1 MPSFHNGDVEIAYLD
16 EGEGDPILLV
26 HGFASTRNVNWV
38 YPTWV
43 SELRKNG
50 RRVIALDNR
59 GHGDSGKLYDAAAYE
74 VATMAGDVIALM
86 DHLKLERA
94 DVMGYSLGSRMTA
107 VLARQQPQRL
117 RSAIF
122 GGIGIGLIEGG
133 GPGENVAAALEAPSL
148 EDVTDPV
155 GRTFRAFADQTRS
168 DRRAL
173 AACLRGSRRLMT
185 REEAAGIAVPVLIA
199 VGTADEIAGSA
210 VRSERSSRAPRCS
223 IFQTA
228 ITCGRSATRS
238 TRRACWIFSH
248 GGSEVAGFV
257 AAAKCLTSAISADEG
272 GNPCEARAVAIMRS
286 RYHAADKGVA
296 EQRQCDRRREQREI
310 VEPPPPDRDRQ
321 DGNDQPASTPAR
333 PARAAG

>member
-16 EGEGDPILLV
+16 EGEGDPVLLV
-26 HGFASTRNVNWV
+26 HGFASSKNVNWV

-74 VATMAGDVIALM
+74 IATMAGDVIALM

-107 VLARQQPQRL
+107 ILARQQPERL

-148 EDVTDPV
+148 EDVTDP
-155 GRTFRAFADQTRS
+155 
-168 DRRAL
+168 
-173 AACLRGSRRLMT
+173 
-185 REEAAGIAVPVLIA
+185 
-199 VGTADEIAGSA
+199 
-210 VRSERSSRAPRCS
+210 
-223 IFQTA
+223 
-228 ITCGRSATRS
+228 
-238 TRRACWIFSH
+238 
-248 GGSEVAGFV
+248 
-257 AAAKCLTSAISADEG
+257 
-272 GNPCEARAVAIMRS
+272 
-286 RYHAADKGVA
+286 
-296 EQRQCDRRREQREI
+296 
-310 VEPPPPDRDRQ
+310 
-321 DGNDQPASTPAR
+321 
-333 PARAAG
+333 

>member
-26 HGFASTRNVNWV
+26 HGFASTKNVNWV

-50 RRVIALDNR
+50 RRVIAFDNR
-59 GHGDSGKLYDAAAYE
+59 GHGDSGKLYDTAAYE
-74 VATMAGDVIALM
+74 IATMAGDVVALM
-86 DHLKLERA
+86 DHLVLERA

-107 VLARQQPQRL
+107 VLARQTPQRL

-148 EDVTDPV
+148 ADVTDPV

-185 REEAAGIAVPVLIA
+185 KEEAAGISVPVLIA
-199 VGTADEIAGSA
+199 VGTTDEIAGSA
-210 VRSERSSRAPRCS
+210 DALGKIIPG
-223 IFQTA
+223 A
-228 ITCGRSATRS
+228 
-238 TRRACWIFSH
+238 
-248 GGSEVAGFV
+248 EV
-257 AAAKCLTSAISADEG
+257 LNIPNRDHM
-272 GNPCEARAVAIMRS
+272 RAVG
-286 RYHAADKGVA
+286 DKVYKAGVLDFLS
-296 EQRQCDRRREQREI
+296 QRK
-310 VEPPPPDRDRQ
+310 
-321 DGNDQPASTPAR
+321 
-333 PARAAG
+333 